1 MRKKHKDQIKFI
13 LEVTRRYKENG
24 GYIWRMLPGGR
35 AKVRCSLAEFIL
47 LEVGALL
54 EPKP

>member
-24 GYIWRMLPGGR
+24 GYIWRVLPGGR